1 MKIEWSGHFVNKW
14 KKINWSPAE
23 NSPGNLLKQG
33 KVEET
38 PVSIFEMKNGDFLR
52 HPNLDEVSSSVSASN

>member
-1 MKIEWSGHFVNKW
+1 
-14 KKINWSPAE
+14 
-23 NSPGNLLKQG
+23 LLKQG